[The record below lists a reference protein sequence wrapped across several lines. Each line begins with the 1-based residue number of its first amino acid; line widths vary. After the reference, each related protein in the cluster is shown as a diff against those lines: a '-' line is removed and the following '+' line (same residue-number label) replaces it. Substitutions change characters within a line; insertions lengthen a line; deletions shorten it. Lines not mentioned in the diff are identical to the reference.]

1 MSVSLVDIATKSR
14 LRPGNTSPGEG
25 AWGAKG
31 THSLTDKGAPPSHS
45 CLLCVNARVLS
56 TNDRYVGRNVAAVS
70 DTYTLLHCSMCF
82 AALRFPLST
91 GPAPRTSMR
100 RRRAVPFSAT
110 VCGPRPGVR
119 VEAELARGPCKSP
132 AVRRY
137 DADRASDDPACGGL
151 LYMTTG
157 KYP

>member
-70 DTYTLLHCSMCF
+70 DTYTFLHCSMCF
-82 AALRFPLST
+82 AALHFPRDPRREQACADVGPFLSLRRYAAQ
-91 GPAPRTSMR
+91 GPGCELRQNSRVDPASHLR
-100 RRRAVPFSAT
+100 
-110 VCGPRPGVR
+110 CGDTMLTEPVTTQ
-119 VEAELARGPCKSP
+119 P
-132 AVRRY
+132 AVAY
-137 DADRASDDPACGGL
+137 SI
-151 LYMTTG
+151 
-157 KYP
+157 